1 MRSNMSETQKAQG
14 IIISSYM
21 LYLIDAL
28 LDKKARSFGST
39 INLKQKLFSQTR
51 NAQNL
56 DYVKLSNQAWAMTVD
71 KYENENYRIM
81 IGHAIERFYFDN
93 EQVLDLMYGP
103 GLVDLVWRFT
113 CKQLGDDKIDHQ
125 IIKETNIVMK
135 DLTESM
141 RKVVFEYFKN
151 IKGQK
156 DGI

>member
-1 MRSNMSETQKAQG
+1 MGLKMQKDNVTDTQKAQA

-56 DYVKLSNQAWAMTVD
+56 DYVKLSNEAWMMTVD
-71 KYENENYRIM
+71 KYKDENYRIM
-81 IGHAIERFYFDN
+81 IGNAIERFYFDN
-93 EQVLDLMYGP
+93 EECLSLVYGKH
-103 GLVDLVWRFT
+103 LVDLVWRFT
-113 CKQLGDDKIDHQ
+113 CKQLDDKNIESD
-125 IIKETNIVMK
+125 IIKETNIVTK

-141 RKVVFEYFKN
+141 RKVIFDYFKN
-151 IKGQK
+151 IKG
-156 DGI
+156 